1 MTIRRIAALAC
12 AIITTTGAP
21 AARAQ
26 SPARSASVGAMAGG
40 APRGATTLPAG
51 AGAPTPLRSG
61 AGDRYY
67 LVYFSSQA
75 MPRLNRIHTFAS
87 VVKTA
92 PDAQWPGGLSV
103 EIATISLMPANYT
116 VNPLNPFSEAAVNL
130 DLAATLGVVQGQG
143 QRVAAWGPFEITAST
158 FAEFAAQKKRLETEE
173 TRYRALDPLSASS
186 PVTNCIH
193 AVSDADPEL
202 GRAAFPVVL
211 YGNLATYNLVRRLYA
226 RNVIVEPG
234 ADHAWLLT
242 RLGLGGRGV
251 VRLGY
256 QPSGG
261 PLSLDWEWPVRA
273 ATPLPASG
281 DAGYGVA
288 P

>member
-12 AIITTTGAP
+12 AMLCGAP

-26 SPARSASVGAMAGG
+26 GPARSASVGAMAGG

-75 MPRLNRIHTFAS
+75 TPRFNRIHTFAT

-103 EIATISLMPANYT
+103 EIATISLMPASHT

-130 DLAATLGVVQGQG
+130 DLAATLSVVQGQG
-143 QRVAAWGPFEITAST
+143 QRVSAWGPFEITAAT
-158 FAEFAAQKKRLETEE
+158 FGEFAAQKRRLETEP

-186 PVTNCIH
+186 PITNCIH

-202 GRAAFPVVL
+202 GRAAFPSVL
-211 YGNLATYNLVRRLYA
+211 YGDLAAYNLVRRLSA

-251 VRLGY
+251 VRQAY
-256 QPSGG
+256 QSSGG

-273 ATPLPASG
+273 VTPLPAAG